1 MKINSLTLLVA
12 LFPILLYAQVA
23 EKIDVADF
31 NQLLMEE
38 RLQEAI
44 NKKREDRNLPL
55 VLRLTTLDAA
65 AFDQAEYN
73 QKNNTEGHT
82 QSNEDKKDVTL
93 RVKSY
98 GGLHY
103 EMGELIYTAT
113 VGLPIKTKPGTAP
126 ITINTYEKAAEI
138 ALETWMEDEDSK
150 AIILDP
156 SYYSLGVAAS
166 INEERQEISIIAV
179 IASPPFDLKGDK
191 DRKDQYALVEYDKS
205 VCDGFNRTNPF
216 LPELLSDK
224 VSIEEDGTIYFEN
237 SDRALLSEIL
247 GDGRDGFAVDL
258 VAADQFDCEKGNGLY
273 PSNFHEGLLLRPIRG
288 GTVNYKTSE
297 GEYLKKFKLGELPKT
312 YDPNN
317 TNVNLL
323 LFKEA
328 AICTYI
334 PYNKMDAK
342 NLHWIDPKWELR
354 LSDNTKGSILNV
366 EAFPSKQTDKIYSY
380 LDQLKEDAEKINYIK
395 VTYNYSPIIIDS
407 VESITAELNKAIK
420 KDFKISEVIIKNRM
434 DTINQFIANRTI
446 ALEMMELNEA
456 EKIDFLK
463 ASEDPELKEFLANI
477 HQTEMLIGITE
488 DLVEF
493 PNEKLAQNLSA
504 AIKRNKIE
512 SAMTLQSALI
522 KRAQSGDQKAVK
534 MLAPTGIKQ
543 TADNLTLISNALVA
557 EIKNNKNPNL
567 SERETLRRNLL
578 GLYLVDKTN
587 EVVAYN
593 LCLSILYAWEL
604 GKKAPVTPEKW
615 EEYYKSASAN
625 AVIDSEKLK
634 RLSTNFHLLTADYY
648 YDNGNIR
655 ERKKSLEAAYSNII
669 TSDNSKE
676 ESIMY
681 AQYFMYQLQ
690 IKWVADILKKQL
702 KKGFD
707 IALAEQLISIASYP
721 SAEMSEQERN
731 KLLMQIK
738 SSDSN
743 HFCDLFKE
751 NKAHYLYLKTPE
763 IKEAWCSSCEN

>member
-1 MKINSLTLLVA
+1 MKKNSFFLIAA
-12 LFPILLYAQVA
+12 LFPFLLIAQDA
-23 EKIDVADF
+23 EKIDVEEFD
-31 NQLLMEE
+31 QLMMEE
-38 RLQEAI
+38 QLQVAI
-44 NKKREDRNLPL
+44 NKARKEHELPI
-55 VLRLTTLDAA
+55 VLRLETLDAA

-82 QSNEDKKDVTL
+82 QSDEDNKDVTL

-113 VGLPIKTKPGTAP
+113 VGLPIKIKSGAKP
-126 ITINTYEKAAEI
+126 IIINTYEKAAEI
-138 ALETWMEDEDSK
+138 AVEIWMDDEDTK
-150 AIILDP
+150 AIVLDP

-166 INEERQEISIIAV
+166 FNEERQEISIIAV

-191 DRKDQYALVEYDKS
+191 DRKDQYALVDYDKS

-224 VSIEEDGTIYFEN
+224 VSIDQDGVIYLEN
-237 SDRALLSEIL
+237 SNRELLSEIL

-258 VAADQFDCEKGNGLY
+258 VSEEQFKCGEGNGLY
-273 PSNFHEGLLLRPIRG
+273 PSNFHEGLLLRPIKG
-288 GTVNYKTSE
+288 GTVNYKTPE
-297 GEYLKKFKLGELPKT
+297 GAYLSKFKLGELPKS
-312 YDPNN
+312 YNPNT

-328 AICTYI
+328 AICVYI

-342 NLHWIDPKWELR
+342 NLHWIDPKWELK
-354 LSDNTKGSILNV
+354 LSDNTTGSILNV

-380 LDQLKEDAEKINYIK
+380 LDQLKKDAEKVNYIK
-395 VTYNYSPIIIDS
+395 VTYNYSPLIIDS
-407 VESITAELNKAIK
+407 VASISEQLSK
-420 KDFKISEVIIKNRM
+420 KVKENFKIAEVIIKDRM

-446 ALEMMELNEA
+446 ALEIMGLNEA
-456 EKIDFLK
+456 EKINFLK
-463 ASEDPELKEFLANI
+463 TSEDPELIEFLGKI
-477 HQTEMLIGITE
+477 HQTEMVIGKTE
-488 DLVEF
+488 DLVDF
-493 PNEKLAQNLSA
+493 PNEKLTQNLSA
-504 AIKRNKIE
+504 AIQRNKIE
-512 SAMTLQSALI
+512 SALTLQSALI
-522 KRAQSGDQKAVK
+522 KRAQNGDQEAIKS
-534 MLAPTGIKQ
+534 LSPSGIKQ
-543 TADNLTLISNALVA
+543 TADNLTLISNAYVA
-557 EIKNNKNPNL
+557 QISNIKKPNL

-604 GKKAPVTPEKW
+604 GNKAPVTPEKW

-625 AVIDSEKLK
+625 GVIDSEKLK

-648 YDNGNIR
+648 YDNGDIR

-669 TSDNSKE
+669 TADNSKE

-690 IKWVADILKKQL
+690 IKWVADILNKQL
-702 KKGFD
+702 DKGSD
-707 IALAEQLISIASYP
+707 IAIAEQLISISSYP

-731 KLLMQIK
+731 ALLLQIK
-738 SSDSN
+738 KSDSKR
-743 HFCDLFKE
+743 FCSLFKE
-751 NKAHYLYLKTPE
+751 NKAHYLFLKSPE
-763 IKEAWCSSCEN
+763 IKQEWCNFCKN

>member
-1 MKINSLTLLVA
+1 MKKSSFILLVA
-12 LFPILLYAQVA
+12 LFPLWLIAQNE
-23 EKIDVADF
+23 EKIDLEEFD
-31 NQLLMEE
+31 QLLMEE
-38 RLQEAI
+38 ELQEAI
-44 NKKREDRNLPL
+44 NIQREKHNLPII
-55 VLRLTTLDAA
+55 LRLATLDAA

-82 QSNEDKKDVTL
+82 QSDEDNKDVTL

-113 VGLPIKTKPGTAP
+113 VGLPIKIKTGTDP
-126 ITINTYEKAAEI
+126 ITINTYEKAAETAVQI
-138 ALETWMEDEDSK
+138 WMEDEDSE

-156 SYYSLGVAAS
+156 SYFSLGVAAS
-166 INEERQEISIIAV
+166 FNEERQEISIIAV
-179 IASPPFDLKGDK
+179 VASPPFDLRGDK
-191 DRKDQYALVEYDKS
+191 DRKDQYALVDYDKS

-224 VSIEEDGTIYFEN
+224 VSIDQDGVIYLEN
-237 SDRALLSEIL
+237 SDRELLSEIL

-258 VAADQFDCEKGNGLY
+258 VSAEQFKCGEGNGLY
-273 PSNFHEGLLLRPIRG
+273 PSNFHEGLLLRPIKG
-288 GTVNYKTSE
+288 GTVNYKTPE
-297 GEYLKKFKLGELPKT
+297 GEYLKRFKLGELPES
-312 YDPNN
+312 YDPNT

-328 AICTYI
+328 AICVYI

-342 NLHWIDPKWELR
+342 NLHWIDPQWELQ
-354 LSDNTKGSILNV
+354 LSDNTIGSILNV
-366 EAFPSKQTDKIYSY
+366 ETFPSLKTDKIFGY
-380 LDQLKEDAEKINYIK
+380 LDQLKEDAEKVNYIK
-395 VTYNYSPIIIDS
+395 LTYNYSPIIIDS
-407 VESITAELNKAIK
+407 VESITAELNKSIK
-420 KDFKISEVIIKNRM
+420 EDFKVSEVIIKNRI
-434 DTINQFIANRTI
+434 DTINKFIANRTI

-463 ASEDPELKEFLANI
+463 ASEDPELKEFLTRV
-477 HQTEMLIGITE
+477 HQTEIVIGKTE
-488 DLVEF
+488 DLVDF
-493 PNEKLAQNLSA
+493 PNEKLSQNLSA
-504 AIKRNKIE
+504 AIQRNKIE
-512 SAMTLQSALI
+512 SALTLQSALI
-522 KRAQSGDQKAVK
+522 KRARNGDQEAIKSLSPA
-534 MLAPTGIKQ
+534 GIKQ
-543 TADNLTLISNALVA
+543 TADNLTLISNAHVA
-557 EIKNNKNPNL
+557 QIINIKKPNL

-625 AVIDSEKLK
+625 AVIDSEKLN

-655 ERKKSLEAAYSNII
+655 ERKKSLEAAYTNII
-669 TSDNSKE
+669 TSNNSKE

-690 IKWVADILKKQL
+690 IKWVADILNKQL
-702 KKGFD
+702 NKGFD
-707 IALAEQLISIASYP
+707 IEIAEQLISISSYP
-721 SAEMSEQERN
+721 SAEMSDQERTA
-731 KLLMQIK
+731 LLLQIK
-738 SSDSN
+738 KNDSQR
-743 HFCDLFKE
+743 FCSLFKE

-763 IKEAWCSSCEN
+763 VKQEWCDACKN